1 MKKKSLV
8 ILSALIFSSGIA
20 NALQFSQV
28 SCNGNSGNI
37 TMLVQASQWDAV
49 FHEHIIIKGYSYTS
63 HKWKTIIKPLNHGR
77 HKLAIDMMQ
86 EADLMDVDSFKVL
99 TKKATVVV
107 GRCN

>member
-1 MKKKSLV
+1 VKKKFLL
-8 ILSALIFSSGIA
+8 ILSTFIFSSGIA

-37 TMLVQASQWDAV
+37 TISVQASQWDAV
-49 FHEHIIIKGYSYTS
+49 FHEHIIVKGYSYTS
-63 HKWKTIIKPLNHGR
+63 HQWKTIIKPLNHGR

-86 EADLMDVDSFKVL
+86 EADLMDVDSYKIL
-99 TKKATVVV
+99 TKKATIVV